1 MKKWVQGYQVRG
13 SVKEAV
19 EGTRSLLLLT
29 RSDSGVSQLS
39 YLWDGG
45 TSVEITDSAMG
56 MIFEEETVNFQTPD
70 EAKAYIV
77 EKAENSGSDFSLRID
92 IPEQVKVDRA
102 RALEKEEQK

>member
-29 RSDSGVSQLS
+29 RSVSGVSQLS

-56 MIFEEETVNFQTPD
+56 MIFEEETVNFPTPN
-70 EAKAYIV
+70 EAKAYSV
-77 EKAENSGSDFSLRID
+77 EKAENFGSDFSLRVD
-92 IPEQVKVDRA
+92 RPEQ
-102 RALEKEEQK
+102 LEVGQ

>member
-13 SVKEAV
+13 SIKETV

-56 MIFEEETVNFQTPD
+56 MIFEEETV
-70 EAKAYIV
+70 
-77 EKAENSGSDFSLRID
+77 RID

-102 RALEKEEQK
+102 RTLEKEEQK

>member
-1 MKKWVQGYQVRG
+1 MKKWMQGYQVRG
-13 SVKEAV
+13 SIKETV

-56 MIFEEETVNFQTPD
+56 MIFEEETVNFQTSD

-77 EKAENSGSDFSLRID
+77 EKAENSGSDFSL
-92 IPEQVKVDRA
+92 KVDRPEQ
-102 RALEKEEQK
+102 LEVGQ

>member
-45 TSVEITDSAMG
+45 TSVEITDSGMG
-56 MIFEEETVNFQTPD
+56 MIFEEETVNFPTPD

-77 EKAENSGSDFSLRID
+77 GKAENFGSDFSLRVD
-92 IPEQVKVDRA
+92 RPEQ
-102 RALEKEEQK
+102 LEVGQ